1 MWRSTEVNTRI
12 DQPVDRVFAYLVDP
26 MRWHEFAPA
35 VVMRRPIDDGRLRV
49 GSRWRSADRIGPF
62 TFRFIDEL
70 AVLEPNRRVVWLSS
84 APWNARTE
92 YVCSPDGGGTRIR
105 ARYEGDMAG
114 WLRLL
119 GAVPPPVMGWILG
132 QDFRRLGRL
141 LAAQASASAAPLPEP
156 AVLPGL
162 QEDMQ

>member
-1 MWRSTEVNTRI
+1 MWRSVEVNARI
-12 DQPVDRVFAYLVDP
+12 DQPVDRVFAYLADP

-35 VVMRRPIDDGRLRV
+35 VVMRRPIGAGPVRV
-49 GSRWRSADRIGPF
+49 GSRWEAADRIGPF
-62 TFRFIDEL
+62 SFRFVDEL
-70 AVLEPNRRVVWLSS
+70 AELEPNRRVVWLSS

-92 YVCSPDGGGTRIR
+92 YDCHPDASGTRIR
-105 ARYEGDMAG
+105 ASYEGDMAG

-132 QDFRRLGRL
+132 QDFKRLGRL
-141 LAAQASASAAPLPEP
+141 LAAQARASAASIPEP

>member
-1 MWRSTEVNTRI
+1 
-12 DQPVDRVFAYLVDP
+12 
-26 MRWHEFAPA
+26 
-35 VVMRRPIDDGRLRV
+35 
-49 GSRWRSADRIGPF
+49 
-62 TFRFIDEL
+62 
-70 AVLEPNRRVVWLSS
+70 
-84 APWNARTE
+84 
-92 YVCSPDGGGTRIR
+92 
-105 ARYEGDMAG
+105 MAG